1 MQLKKII
8 GSATAVVA
16 IAVAG
21 VLYAV
26 HPAKGSDHQ
35 DTYNLAQQVGHNASA
50 DITDVYVFPAPD
62 NANNVVLAMDVFP
75 LIPTGMGPSKVF
87 DPTLMWQFK
96 ISHGAAT
103 SPEDQTIQFSASGA
117 SSSQILTM
125 YGPGKVSNVGT
136 TSTFISPST
145 GSTTLGN
152 TANLQ
157 NNTIKFYAGPR
168 ADPFTFDLFAFFS
181 FLGDRNFAT
190 HTSQTDPGTYS
201 AATPTLNGNNVSP
214 TSSLAPAGDKP
225 AVRAAFPPQDTSES
239 FNGFTQGTRAGAN
252 APLGNRLC
260 STVPASN
267 SLGTFNV
274 LSFVVEIPKSLL
286 ETNGASHSINV
297 WATVSS
303 STTTN

>member
-190 HTSQTDPGTYS
+190 HNSQSDPGTYPNP
-201 AATPTLNGNNVSP
+201 PTSNGNTVPP
-214 TSSLAPAGDKP
+214 TNGLAPTYDQTTA
-225 AVRAAFPPQDTSES
+225 RAAAPS
-239 FNGFTQGTRAGAN
+239 FNGFTAGTMSNAP
-252 APLGNRLC
+252 APLGNYMC
-260 STVPASN
+260 STNPAIN

>member
-201 AATPTLNGNNVSP
+201 AATPFSNGNTVPP
-214 TSSLAPAGDKP
+214 TNGLAPAYDQ
-225 AVRAAFPPQDTSES
+225 AAARATAPS
-239 FNGFTQGTRAGAN
+239 FNGFTAGTMSGTGAGAY
-252 APLGNRLC
+252 AC
-260 STVPASN
+260 STNPATN
-267 SLGTFNV
+267 VLGGFNV
-274 LSFVVEIPKSLL
+274 LSFVVEVPKSLL
-286 ETNGASHSINV
+286 EPTGASHSINV